1 MAAVPAELG
10 RPEEAERG
18 PKRPRREERRP
29 QEERRPRDEPPAEPG
44 YLALARRLLAGGS
57 PALRGPAPA
66 RPAGQ
71 PAGDG
76 AGDGDDLLGQLIRD
90 LNEINEVPFFDV
102 QLPYELAL
110 KIFQYL
116 GKAELGRC
124 AQVSRTWKVLAEDQ
138 VLWYRLCQEEGFLLD
153 RSISDQSC
161 WKLALKTC
169 RAREHT
175 LKYNWKNRIGAV
187 SQLRYEPGKILC
199 DVHSCEGVV
208 IAGYTSGEVRLWDTR
223 TWDYTAPAL
232 EGVPEPGPRP
242 HVSFV
247 RINSSL
253 AVAAHEDGTITV
265 WNALLGQEPIH
276 HYQHNQRLQALAL
289 GPEGAA
295 VATASGFEVRLET
308 PRDTGFWQTTA
319 TFEIQKLV
327 NFLNLVPDVSGG
339 AVAVAAAEDIV
350 YLLKAEDPGK
360 VLHSVYG
367 QPVTCLDVSAH
378 EAAFGI
384 KTFGWLLNEPNQIL
398 LYNLETNQ
406 CLTKVGNSIGD
417 FTCVN
422 LHASPPHMLVAGNKD
437 RRWTTGRWSVEE
449 KRAWCACGTSAWA
462 PNCGRCTP
470 DIPCATCGSTL
481 TASSPPTS
489 PRRGAL
495 GAAAPTTTSP
505 CTASTEASFTPT
517 SSGWSS
523 CQGRVSCPSAARPT
537 PSPPAT
543 TTTSASPCP
552 TTASRAAGPALGAG
566 RGTSTRDKHLRPA
579 GGCRICQKLGYEPKQ
594 RVGALEHL
602 AEMWGCAGVQRST
615 AVQGRGKGNVTLQ
628 GEQKCSC
635 CLWER
640 CCWSHLG
647 RAHGQEAV
655 MAQGGGLGA
664 HPGALGC
671 PERGK
676 NPPGIWENMLLS
688 HIFIFHV
695 FISFLVMSCSFLFS
709 LECTGMYQGA
719 GPCTT
724 GYSGWERGG

>member
-1 MAAVPAELG
+1 SF
-10 RPEEAERG
+10 
-18 PKRPRREERRP
+18 
-29 QEERRPRDEPPAEPG
+29 Q
-44 YLALARRLLAGGS
+44 
-57 PALRGPAPA
+57 
-66 RPAGQ
+66 
-71 PAGDG
+71 
-76 AGDGDDLLGQLIRD
+76 
-90 LNEINEVPFFDV
+90 NEINEVPFFDV

-124 AQVSRTWKVLAEDQ
+124 AQVSRTWKVLAEDE

-153 RSISDQSC
+153 RSISDHSC

-187 SQLRYEPGKILC
+187 SQLRYDPGKILC

-232 EGVPEPGPRP
+232 EGVPDPGPRP

-253 AVAAHEDGTITV
+253 AVAAHEDGTISV
-265 WNALLGQEPIH
+265 WNVLLGQEPIH

-289 GPEGAA
+289 GPDGAA

-437 RRWTTGRWSVEE
+437 RRVRVWDLRSGEAVCSLYAHQLGVSAVQMDDWKVVSGGEE
-449 KRAWCACGTSAWA
+449 GLVCVWDQRMGTKLWEMHARHPVRHLWFNSHSLITA
-462 PNCGRCTP
+462 N
-470 DIPCATCGSTL
+470 IPEER
-481 TASSPPTS
+481 S
-489 PRRGAL
+489 PRGSSADDDLAVHRKYRGIIY
-495 GAAAPTTTSP
+495 SY
-505 CTASTEASFTPT
+505 EF
-517 SSGWSS
+517 WVE
-523 CQGRVSCPSAARPT
+523 Q
-537 PSPPAT
+537 
-543 TTTSASPCP
+543 
-552 TTASRAAGPALGAG
+552 
-566 RGTSTRDKHLRPA
+566 PA
-579 GGCRICQKLGYEPKQ
+579 GDGVLPICRSSYAELSGYNYNI
-594 RVGALEHL
+594 GL
-602 AEMWGCAGVQRST
+602 AVPYDS
-615 AVQGRGKGNVTLQ
+615 
-628 GEQKCSC
+628 
-635 CLWER
+635 
-640 CCWSHLG
+640 
-647 RAHGQEAV
+647 
-655 MAQGGGLGA
+655 
-664 HPGALGC
+664 
-671 PERGK
+671 
-676 NPPGIWENMLLS
+676 I
-688 HIFIFHV
+688 
-695 FISFLVMSCSFLFS
+695 
-709 LECTGMYQGA
+709 
-719 GPCTT
+719 
-724 GYSGWERGG
+724 